1 MAVGVVVR
9 KALIWRFG
17 QNKFMY
23 VVVNAAE
30 ITFLCTSTNTK
41 QLLENET
48 EIYNCNMHQ
57 KLVSKP

>member
-1 MAVGVVVR
+1 MAVGVVVH

-30 ITFLCTSTNTK
+30 ITFLYTSKTK
-41 QLLENET
+41 KKKTPNNYYRMRLRFIT
-48 EIYNCNMHQ
+48 ATCI
-57 KLVSKP
+57 